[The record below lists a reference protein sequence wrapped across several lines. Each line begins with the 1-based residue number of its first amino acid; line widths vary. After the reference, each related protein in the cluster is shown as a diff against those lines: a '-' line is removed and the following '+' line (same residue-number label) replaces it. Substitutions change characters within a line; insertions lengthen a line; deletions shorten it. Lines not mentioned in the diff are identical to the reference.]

1 MNNNELI
8 FKFFATHF
16 GPDIHIGIEYDSQI
30 NILLTNPTFVSAVR
44 KMDINKNISPFTPPL
59 SRTDSETKILNHI
72 VDCMRHC
79 KATFPGYSISLLHP
93 NNDAQTLLKIKAL
106 HEYCDKSSYS

>member
-16 GPDIHIGIEYDSQI
+16 GPDIHIGIEYNSQI
-30 NILLTNPTFVSAVR
+30 NILLTDTTFISAVR
-44 KMDINKNISPFTPPL
+44 KMDINKSISPFTAPL
-59 SRTDSETKILNHI
+59 ARTDSETQILNHI

-79 KATFPGYSISLLHP
+79 KAVLPDYSIVLLHP
-93 NNDAQTLLKIKAL
+93 HAETTTLFKIR
-106 HEYCDKSSYS
+106 

>member
-16 GPDIHIGIEYDSQI
+16 GADIHVGIEYNSQI
-30 NILLTNPTFVSAVR
+30 NILLNDTTFASAVR
-44 KMDINKNISPFTPPL
+44 KMDINKNISPFATPL
-59 SRTDSETKILNHI
+59 SRTDSENKILNHI

-79 KATFPGYSISLLHP
+79 KAAFPDYSISLLHP
-93 NNDAQTLLKIKAL
+93 HKENIVLFKTK
-106 HEYCDKSSYS
+106 